1 MVAADD
7 DTAGADDTAG
17 SAETHR
23 RTVRAVADAL
33 ELAALQTALLHELQ
47 DADERGDE
55 DAVQNCHAR
64 LDHVMALLA
73 EAEEAR
79 RGTRRAEAAL
89 DTVTCAGCGGIAEPT
104 FSTPVLQGYAC
115 RSCGWTAHDP
125 AAQAA
130 QKVDSA
136 ASAAAD
142 AVLQH
147 TDEIAAALADLEH
160 RKLRARGL
168 ATLRSVHRELTEVRK
183 RIEHAAAGT

>member
-1 MVAADD
+1 MVATDD
-7 DTAGADDTAG
+7 DAVGA
-17 SAETHR
+17 AETHR
-23 RTVRAVADAL
+23 RSARAVADAL

-79 RGTRRAEAAL
+79 RGTRQDEVEL
-89 DTVTCAGCGGIAEPT
+89 DTVTCGGCGGIAEPT
-104 FSTPVLQGYAC
+104 MSTPVLLGYAC

-125 AAQAA
+125 AAQAM
-130 QKVDSA
+130 QKAESA

-160 RKLRARGL
+160 RKRRAHGL
-168 ATLRSVHRELTEVRK
+168 ETLRSVHRELAEVRK
-183 RIEHAAAGT
+183 RIEHAAGT